1 MEAHFTFSGIAE
13 FVNRAKK
20 LSKAA
25 EGDKICAVMKL
36 FEYEFMR
43 NAFFA
48 VLMVTPLF
56 GLLSTMVVSNRM
68 AFFSDSLGHGA
79 FTGIA
84 IGALLGVGSEI
95 FGLLGFSIGFALLI
109 TYIKNKSHAGA
120 DTVIGVFSS
129 TAIALGL
136 MLMSAGGQFNKFSRF
151 LIGDLLSITKSD
163 LFGLLAVFLIVFV
176 SWAILFNRLLIIS
189 VNQTLARSRGIKTQ
203 LIESIFAVLLAI
215 IVALSIQWVGILIIN
230 ALLVLPAAS
239 ARNMTNSV
247 KSYHVLSVLIALSSG
262 LAGLFL
268 SYELNS
274 AAGATIVVISAVI
287 YFVTLILKPKF
298 IK

>member
-1 MEAHFTFSGIAE
+1 MIAKASKG
-13 FVNRAKK
+13 AKIA
-20 LSKAA
+20 S
-25 EGDKICAVMKL
+25 VMKL
-36 FEYEFMR
+36 LEYEFMR
-43 NAFFA
+43 NALIA
-48 VLMVTPLF
+48 VLLVTPLF

-84 IGALLGVGSEI
+84 IGVLLGIGSEI
-95 FGLLGFSIGFALLI
+95 VGLLVFSIIFALLI
-109 TYIKNKSHAGA
+109 TYIKNKTHAGA

-136 MLMSAGGQFNKFSRF
+136 MIMSAGGQFNKFSRF

-163 LFGLLAVFLIVFV
+163 LISLAAVFLIVLI

-203 LIESIFAVLLAI
+203 VIESIFAVLLAI

-230 ALLVLPAAS
+230 ALLVLPAAA
-239 ARNMTNSV
+239 ARNVTNSV
-247 KSYHVLSVLIALSSG
+247 KSYHVLSVLIALTSG
-262 LAGLFL
+262 LSGLFL

-274 AAGATIVVISAVI
+274 AAGATIVVFAATI
-287 YFVTLILKPKF
+287 YFITLILKPRF

>member
-1 MEAHFTFSGIAE
+1 
-13 FVNRAKK
+13 
-20 LSKAA
+20 
-25 EGDKICAVMKL
+25 MKL

-43 NAFFA
+43 NALMA
-48 VLMVTPLF
+48 VILVTPLF

-95 FGLLGFSIGFALLI
+95 AGLLGFSIGFALLI

-136 MLMSAGGQFNKFSRF
+136 MIMSAGGQFNKFSRF
-151 LIGDLLSITKSD
+151 LIGDLLSITKGD
-163 LFGLLAVFLIVFV
+163 LLGLLVVFLIVLV

-230 ALLVLPAAS
+230 ALSVLPGAA
-239 ARNMTNSV
+239 ARNVTNSV
-247 KSYHVLSVLIALSSG
+247 KSYHILSVIIALSSG
-262 LAGLFL
+262 LSGLFL

-274 AAGATIVVISAVI
+274 ATGATIVVFAAII
-287 YFVTLILKPKF
+287 YFVTLILKPRM

>member
-1 MEAHFTFSGIAE
+1 
-13 FVNRAKK
+13 
-20 LSKAA
+20 
-25 EGDKICAVMKL
+25 MKL
-36 FEYEFMR
+36 LEYEFMR
-43 NAFFA
+43 NAFLA
-48 VLMVTPLF
+48 VLLVTPLF

-109 TYIKNKSHAGA
+109 TLIKNKSHAGA

-203 LIESIFAVLLAI
+203 AIESIFAVLLAI

-230 ALLVLPAAS
+230 ALLVLPAAA
-239 ARNMTNSV
+239 ARNVTNSV
-247 KSYHVLSVLIALSSG
+247 KSYHILSVLIALSSG
-262 LAGLFL
+262 LTGLFL
-268 SYELNS
+268 SYEINS
-274 AAGATIVVISAVI
+274 ASGATIVVISAVI
-287 YFVTLILKPKF
+287 YFFTLILKPRF